1 MKKVITLILA
11 LVMVS
16 SMFAG
21 CAKKET
27 ATQTTAV
34 TTDAT
39 ASDTTKTADTVT
51 ATEEA
56 APAPKVSGE
65 ITVLTNRTDLVDT
78 VMVDYAKKFNEK
90 YPDVKVKFEAMT
102 DYEGQVKI
110 RMNTSDYGDVLLM
123 PNNVPATEFA
133 NFFLPLGSV
142 EELSAKYNNVEEKAI
157 GGQVFGIATS
167 INVNGIVYNK
177 KVFAA
182 AGITT
187 LPKTP
192 EEFIADLQLVKDKTD
207 AIPLYTNYA
216 AGWPLGGQWEGFRT
230 SVSGDKD
237 YVNTLIHQD
246 DPFAIDKPHY
256 IVYKLMYDV
265 AKNKLIEED
274 PLTTDWETS
283 KTWLAEGKIATMVL
297 GSWSISQIQAFAAD
311 PNDIGYMP
319 FPYTKDGK
327 MFTAAAGDYK
337 IAISSNRKNPE
348 AARAWVDW
356 YLDESNFAFEQGG
369 IGALKTSAFP
379 ETLKAFE
386 EMGVEFVTDTPAPE
400 AEVGLTDQVDNTGEV
415 GLWNPDFKQRII
427 EAALG
432 FKSET
437 YDDIMN
443 DLNSK
448 WAAARKEL
456 SIQ

>member
-1 MKKVITLILA
+1 MKRIITLMMA
-11 LVMVS
+11 LMMVA

-27 ATQTTAV
+27 TDQMTTVETQ
-34 TTDAT
+34 
-39 ASDTTKTADTVT
+39 S
-51 ATEEA
+51 ATEESTA
-56 APAPKVSGE
+56 TSDTATTEEVAPAAEINGE

-78 VMVDYAKKFNEK
+78 VMADYAKKFNEK
-90 YPDVKVKFEAMT
+90 YPNVKVKFEAMT

-142 EELSAKYNNVEEKAI
+142 DELSAKYNNVEEKAF
-157 GGQVFGIATS
+157 GGQVYGIATS

-187 LPKTP
+187 LPTTP
-192 EEFIADLQLVKDKTD
+192 EEFITDLQLVKDKTE

-246 DPFAIDKPHY
+246 EPFAMDQPHY

-274 PLTTDWETS
+274 PLTTDWESS

-297 GSWSISQIQAFAAD
+297 GSWAISQIQAVATE

-327 MFTAAAGDYK
+327 MYTAAAGDYK
-337 IAISSNRKNPE
+337 IAISSNSKNPE
-348 AARAWVDW
+348 AARAWIDW

-369 IGALKTSAFP
+369 IGALKTSEFP

-386 EMGVEFVTDTPAPE
+386 EMGIEFVTDTPAPE
-400 AEVGLTDQVDNTGEV
+400 AEAGLLDQVDNTAEV
-415 GLWNPDFKQRII
+415 GLFNPDFKQRII

-432 FKSET
+432 FKAESF
-437 YDDIMN
+437 DDIMI

-456 SIQ
+456 AIQ